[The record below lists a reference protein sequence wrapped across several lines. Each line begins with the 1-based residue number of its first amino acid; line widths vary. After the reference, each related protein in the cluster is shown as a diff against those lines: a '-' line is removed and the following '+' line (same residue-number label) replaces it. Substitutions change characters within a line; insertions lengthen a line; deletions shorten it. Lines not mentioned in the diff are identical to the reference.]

1 MLGCILVVDDNILV
15 RESYTELLRH
25 RGYAVLQAGDGEQ
38 ALDAVRANSI
48 DLAIIDVMMPTM
60 GGLEFRQR
68 LQDEAPQV
76 KTILVTGQPDRVEG
90 LVEDDLDFQT
100 GRVSILYK
108 PVHPVMLLAEIDKRL
123 AARPQVSCGLN

>member
-1 MLGCILVVDDNILV
+1 VLGCILVVDDNILV